1 MRKFIEWH
9 WINFV
14 QFFVKF
20 PARKECLRSKLLANR
35 MQWFC
40 HAVIWKN
47 KLRFILKL
55 IPDNSLYTVSFF
67 HLNARL
73 LEIYFKLNF
82 WQLSL
87 YCFLVS
93 FQYYLKPS
101 RLRRSMCVSMN
112 TILNSMIEIVIIRLI
127 LLMLC
132 TS

>member
-9 WINFV
+9 WINSV
-14 QFFVKF
+14 PVFVKF
-20 PARKECLRSKLLANR
+20 HARKECLRSKLLANR

-40 HAVIWKN
+40 HAVIEKN
-47 KLRFILKL
+47 RLRFIPRW

-73 LEIYFKLNF
+73 LEIYSKLNF

-93 FQYYLKPS
+93 FKYYLKPS
-101 RLRRSMCVSMN
+101 RLRRTMCVSMN
-112 TILNSMIEIVIIRLI
+112 TILNSMIGIIITRLL